1 VTSSW
6 GDGIAGVKMTFTL
19 VMGTCPVPP
28 PVWTDPTG
36 NWSQGGF
43 AVGCR
48 YRVTPSKAGYFF
60 TPLWRDFS
68 GKNTGLN
75 FTSTSSAQYTG
86 PQSFADSLP
95 HVLKLGDGNTSLMF
109 NVFQTKKVV
118 ILFNAE
124 CSVDAFDDTTW
135 VDIDVLVDGVA
146 VPPSNGDNAFC
157 TSTGDEQ
164 LQHWVRASTYVAKA
178 VAAGSHTVQ
187 VRGTLRG
194 FAPGDQWQIDDLS
207 LIVLGADP

>member
-1 VTSSW
+1 
-6 GDGIAGVKMTFTL
+6 MTFTRIS
-19 VMGTCPVPP
+19 GTGQIPAAVQ
-28 PVWTDPTG
+28 TNASG

-43 AVGCR
+43 AVGST

-60 TPLWRDFS
+60 TPSLRTFS
-68 GKNTGLN
+68 SKNTGLN
-75 FTSTSSAQYTG
+75 FTSTSSAQYPE
-86 PQSFADSLP
+86 PQPFADGLP
-95 HVLKLGDGNTSLMF
+95 HFLKLGGGNTSLTF
-109 NVFQTKKVV
+109 AVPQTRKVV
-118 ILFNAE
+118 LLFNAE

-135 VDIDVLVDGVA
+135 VDIDVLVDGVV

-157 TSTGDEQ
+157 TSTGDGQ
-164 LQHWVRASTYVAKA
+164 LQHWVNASTYVART

-194 FAPGDQWQIDDLS
+194 FAPGDRWQIDDLS